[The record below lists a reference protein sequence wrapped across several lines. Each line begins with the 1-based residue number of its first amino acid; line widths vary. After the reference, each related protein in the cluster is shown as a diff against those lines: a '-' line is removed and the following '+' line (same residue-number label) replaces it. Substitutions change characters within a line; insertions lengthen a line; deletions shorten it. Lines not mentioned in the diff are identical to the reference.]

1 MVDVRG
7 LYKVSRCDTDRIDYD
22 EFDSFVC
29 VAEDIESARRMHPRN
44 HYVWNKRSGGW
55 HFRYK
60 EGNIEDD
67 RCEYHGWTTDIK
79 GLVIEY
85 MGPGVIE
92 LPVGRIILASFN
104 AG

>member
-1 MVDVRG
+1 MKG
-7 LYKVSRCDTDRIDYD
+7 LFKVSRCDTDHIDYD

-29 VAEDIESARRMHPRN
+29 VAEDVESARRTHPRK

-55 HFRYK
+55 HFRFA

-67 RCEYHGWTTDIK
+67 RCEYHGWTTDLNS
-79 GLVIEY
+79 LVIECLTTA
-85 MGPGVIE
+85 GVE
-92 LPVGRIILASFN
+92 LPVGRIVVASFN